1 MGSFSKSILDKLG
14 IVRNSIRKDLLF
26 FFLPFLTFFFLGL
39 ILCQSHGEGLTGIWG
54 TIWGLIKQPQ
64 NLIVLPRHRIIGLAL
79 FISGLSIMIIS
90 QVTLWENYSGFVVIK
105 KDHKLITY
113 GIYRYTRNPIYL
125 GVFIVFTGLPVYAA
139 SLFGFLVMLILIPI
153 FLNRIRLEEQL
164 LDEEFKDAYR
174 KYKETTKK
182 LIPFIY

>member
-1 MGSFSKSILDKLG
+1 MGPPSKGILEKIG
-14 IVRNSIRKDLLF
+14 IVRNSLRKDLLL

-39 ILCQSHGEGLTGIWG
+39 ILCQSHGEGWTGIWG

-64 NLIVLPRHRIIGLAL
+64 NLTELPSHRIIGLVL
-79 FISGLSIMIIS
+79 FICGLSIMIIS

-105 KDHKLITY
+105 KNHKLITN
-113 GIYRYTRNPIYL
+113 GIYRFTRNPIYL
-125 GVFIVFTGLPVYAA
+125 GAFLVFAGLPVYAA
-139 SLFGFLVMLILIPI
+139 SLYGFIVMLILIPI
-153 FLNRIRLEEQL
+153 FLLRIRFEEHL
-164 LDEEFKDAYR
+164 LAEEFKDAYQ